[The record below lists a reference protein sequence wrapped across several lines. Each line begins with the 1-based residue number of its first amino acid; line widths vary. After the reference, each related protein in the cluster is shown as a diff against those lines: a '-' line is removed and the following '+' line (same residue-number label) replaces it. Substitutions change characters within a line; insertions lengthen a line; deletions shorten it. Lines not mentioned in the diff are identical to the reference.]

1 MKNILEID
9 CVYSSIS
16 SILVEDNIGK
26 VFKKVSET
34 SLNALSKQIEI
45 WPQKYYGN
53 PEKKTILYV
62 QNIVQK
68 LVV

>member
-45 WPQKYYGN
+45 
-53 PEKKTILYV
+53 
-62 QNIVQK
+62 
-68 LVV
+68 